1 MSDVWA
7 NTTLRLYRGVGSA
20 LYPFVGPFLRAR
32 ARRGKE
38 DRTRRAERYG
48 YPAWERP
55 AGPLIWLHAAS
66 VGEALAIM
74 PMIERLE
81 KFEINVVLT
90 TGTVTS
96 AEIAMEKLPA
106 GMIHQYVPLDMK
118 KAAGRFLDHWKP
130 DLAIFA
136 ESELWPTTMAELQD
150 RKIPQVLVNARVS
163 DRSNKRWGKRPAFAR
178 AIFSKLSAVFAQSTV
193 DAERF
198 RALGAP
204 VVSVMGN
211 LKLDTSPPPF
221 DAEAVAKL
229 RKQIGDRPTWV
240 AVSTHDGEEQ
250 AVALVH
256 KAMLPHLP
264 DLLTII
270 VPRHPERGD
279 ALVSMLGSDGFAC
292 ARRSK
297 DEAIGPSTAIL
308 LGDTIG
314 EMGLYLALAK
324 VAFMGK
330 SLTETGG
337 QGGQNPIEPVMAGL
351 AVLAGRYVQNF
362 RDTYQALVD
371 AGGVKL
377 VRDEAMLAS
386 HAAYLLQHDEVRF
399 AMREGGHRAVTS
411 LAGALDKCMT
421 GLDPYITPL
430 RLRAGLDRRAELAAK
445 AQAEKRLQ
453 QQAKAQAGE

>member
-20 LYPFVGPFLRAR
+20 LYPFAGPFLRAR

-38 DRTRRAERYG
+38 DRDRRAERYG
-48 YPAWERP
+48 YAAWERP
-55 AGPLIWLHAAS
+55 AGPLVWLHAAS

-74 PMIERLE
+74 PLIERLDT
-81 KFEINVVLT
+81 FSINVVLT

-96 AEIAMEKLPA
+96 AEIASAKLPK
-106 GMIHQYVPLDMK
+106 GVIHQYVPLDMK
-118 KAAGRFLDHWKP
+118 RAAGRFLDHWMP

-136 ESELWPTTMAELQD
+136 ESELWPTTMTELQA

-163 DRSNKRWGKRPAFAR
+163 DRSNTRWSKRPRLAR

-193 DAERF
+193 DADRF
-198 RALGAP
+198 RALGTAN
-204 VVSVMGN
+204 VSVMGN
-211 LKLDTSPPPF
+211 LKLDTSPPAY
-221 DAEAVAKL
+221 DAAAVAVLKQ
-229 RKQIGDRPTWV
+229 QIGDRPVWV

-250 AVALVH
+250 TVARVH
-256 KAMLPHLP
+256 RALLKHLP
-264 DLLTII
+264 DLLTVI
-270 VPRHPERGD
+270 VPRHPDRGD
-279 ALVSMLGSDGFAC
+279 ALSSMLAAENLSC

-297 DEAIGPSTAIL
+297 DEEIVPDTAIL

-314 EMGLYLALAK
+314 EMGLYLALAR

-330 SLTETGG
+330 SLSETGG

-351 AVLAGRYVQNF
+351 AVLSGRYVQNF

-386 HAAYLLQHDEVRF
+386 HVAYLLQHDEVVQT
-399 AMREGGHRAVTS
+399 MQQSGQKAVTS
-411 LAGALDKCMT
+411 LAGALDKCVA

-430 RLRAGLDRRAELAAK
+430 RLRAGLDRRAEMAAK
-445 AQAEKRLQ
+445 ALAEKQLLDQ
-453 QQAKAQAGE
+453 QK